1 MTVAAPE
8 SGLMVGAEIML
19 TVYALAYGGEGV
31 AKHKGM
37 VVFIPGALPGDE
49 VRVRIL
55 RVKKRFARGEIL
67 QIIKSSLD
75 RIPPFCSQ
83 AGICGGCTWQQLTY
97 TAQLKA
103 KQSLV
108 ENVLQHVGRL
118 KSIPVHNI
126 IKAAPLTGYRHKIQI
141 PFQGE
146 AGKIKA
152 GFYTRQTHNIVP
164 IEECPVQPAAGNRL
178 FRAVQELVQEFEY
191 SGYDEMKRQGQVRH
205 LVIRLGLHTRE
216 MLAMLVTGESELPR
230 IYEFAEELCHRI
242 PEVVGVVQNINPAVT
257 NVLLGPE
264 FKLLAGRPYYYEE
277 IRGIRYRISA
287 PVFFQINPYQLSNLA
302 EAVLQAAALTGR
314 ETVVDLFCGVGFLT
328 LELARHARIVRG
340 IESVSPAIED
350 ALVNKHLNDF
360 SNVDF
365 IAGDAGEEVTRL
377 RAKGFAPEVVVL
389 DPPRK
394 GCDPALLAKLR
405 DWAPRRIVY
414 VSCNPV
420 ALARDLAGLA
430 EGGYQVN
437 YIQPLDLFPHTY
449 HVESVASLTRK
460 K

>member
-1 MTVAAPE
+1 
-8 SGLMVGAEIML
+8 ML
-19 TVYALAYGGEGV
+19 TVYALAYGGEGI

-55 RVKKRFARGEIL
+55 RVKKRFARGEML
-67 QIIKSSLD
+67 QIIKASSD

-83 AGICGGCTWQQLTY
+83 AGICGGCTWQQLAY
-97 TAQLKA
+97 SAQLKA

-108 ENVLQHVGRL
+108 ENVLQHIGRL

-126 IKAAPLTGYRHKIQI
+126 IKAASLNGYRHKIQI

-146 AGKIKA
+146 TGK
-152 GFYTRQTHNIVP
+152 
-164 IEECPVQPAAGNRL
+164 VQA
-178 FRAVQELVQEFEY
+178 
-191 SGYDEMKRQGQVRH
+191 MKRQGQVRH

-216 MLAMLVTGESELPR
+216 ILAMLVTGESELPR
-230 IYEFAEELCHRI
+230 IYEFAEELHHRI
-242 PEVVGVVQNINPAVT
+242 PEVVGVVQNINPAAT

-287 PVFFQINPYQLSNLA
+287 PAFFQINPCQLPSLA
-302 EAVLQAAALTGR
+302 EAVLQAAALSGR

-328 LELARHARIVRG
+328 LELARHARMVLG
-340 IESVSPAIED
+340 IESVAPAIED
-350 ALVNKHLNDF
+350 ALANKHLNDF

-365 IAGDAGEEVTRL
+365 IAGDAGEGVTRL

-394 GCDPALLAKLR
+394 GCEPRLLQKLLA
-405 DWAPRRIVY
+405 WAPRRIVY
-414 VSCNPV
+414 ISCNPV

-437 YIQPLDLFPHTY
+437 YIQPLDMFPHTY
-449 HVESVASLTRK
+449 HVESVTSLTRK